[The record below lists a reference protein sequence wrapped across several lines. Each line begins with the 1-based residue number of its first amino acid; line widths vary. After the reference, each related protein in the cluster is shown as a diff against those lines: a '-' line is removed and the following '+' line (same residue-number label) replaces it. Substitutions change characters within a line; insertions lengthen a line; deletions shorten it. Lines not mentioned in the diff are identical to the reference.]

1 MYTKKIN
8 LLKLFFVAIGVALF
22 SFTPKLP
29 NWRWM
34 SQKETPYFSMFD
46 TGLPIF
52 RPWLPIEAL
61 EWRITGQ
68 NLLADNLVYGVLGG
82 LVLYFLYKNIS
93 QRIFVYLL
101 TTLPLAIGIWYTAN
115 GGTLYDITCIFSLV
129 FLLII
134 IRNISPQISTAKL
147 IGVGILMAILDLSRP
162 FAFNICIL
170 IFLYLLLKLKIKAF
184 VPFYVFVVLSAPF
197 HITQLIKFNTFELST
212 YGGNNLVEAFNGS
225 YPYGEDC
232 YLFEVEK
239 KLDTL
244 EASECAAANKK
255 FILNSYLHNPRLL
268 NKTIN
273 LERLKKVMFPELV
286 WHATG
291 LDPKDPLQMNIKLA
305 FHVGLLITYFLS
317 LLALTKKTE
326 LPYKLLL
333 LSIACY
339 VVLITLLANW
349 LSEVLRVMIPAMAP
363 LALLAQTCFDTKNLP
378 KLN

>member
-1 MYTKKIN
+1 MSAKKSN
-8 LLKLFFVAIGVALF
+8 LVKLFFVAIGIALF
-22 SFTPKLP
+22 SLTPKLP

-34 SQKETPYFSMFD
+34 SQKDTPYFSMFD

-82 LVLYFLYKNIS
+82 LVLYFLYKNIGE
-93 QRIFVYLL
+93 RIFVYIL

-129 FLLII
+129 FLLVV
-134 IRNISPQISTAKL
+134 IRRISPQISIAKL
-147 IGVGILMAILDLSRP
+147 IGVGVLMAMLDLSRP

-170 IFLYLLLKLKIKAF
+170 IFFYLLLKIKIKALI
-184 VPFYVFVVLSAPF
+184 PLYVFVVLSAPF

-225 YPYGEDC
+225 YAYAEDC
-232 YLFEVEK
+232 YWLEAEK

-244 EASECAAANKK
+244 EAAECAAANKK
-255 FILNSYLHNPRLL
+255 FILNSYLQNPKLL

-273 LERLKKVMFPELV
+273 LERLKKVIFPELV

-291 LDPKDPLQMNIKLA
+291 LNPKDPLQINIKLA
-305 FHVGLLITYFLS
+305 FHAGLLITYFLS
-317 LLALTKKTE
+317 LLALTKKAE
-326 LPYKLLL
+326 LPYKILLF
-333 LSIACY
+333 SIACY

-349 LSEVLRVMIPAMAP
+349 LSEVLRVMLPAMAP
-363 LALLAQTCFDTKNLP
+363 LALLAQTYFNANKS
-378 KLN
+378 KEA

>member
-1 MYTKKIN
+1 MSTKKTN

-34 SQKETPYFSMFD
+34 SQKDTPFFSMFD

-61 EWRITGQ
+61 EWRITGE
-68 NLLADNLVYGVLGG
+68 NLLADNLVYGILGG
-82 LVLYFLYKNIS
+82 LVLYFLYKNIGE
-93 QRIFVYLL
+93 RIFVYLL

-129 FLLII
+129 FLLVI

-147 IGVGILMAILDLSRP
+147 VGVGVLMAMLDLSRP

-170 IFLYLLLKLKIKAF
+170 IFFYLFFRIKVRALVPLYIF
-184 VPFYVFVVLSAPF
+184 IVLIAPF
-197 HITQLIKFNTFELST
+197 HITQLVKFNTFELST
-212 YGGNNLVEAFNGS
+212 YGGNNLVEAFNGN
-225 YPYGEDC
+225 YAYGEDC
-232 YLFEVEK
+232 YMFEVEK

-244 EASECAAANKK
+244 EAAECAAANKK
-255 FILNSYLHNPRLL
+255 FILNSYINNPKLL

-273 LERLKKVMFPELV
+273 LERLEKVIFPELV

-291 LDPKDPLQMNIKLA
+291 LNPRDPLQINIKLVFFA
-305 FHVGLLITYFLS
+305 GLLVTYFLS
-317 LLALTKKTE
+317 LLALTKKVE

-339 VVLITLLANW
+339 IVLITLLANW
-349 LSEVLRVMIPAMAP
+349 LSEVLRVMLPAMAP
-363 LALLAQTCFDTKNLP
+363 LALLAQTYFEAKKSTKA
-378 KLN
+378 